1 MSLMSKK
8 MVNGAVALGCMLF
21 AAPVMA
27 HEALNEYV
35 LDPMMVTAARYEK
48 RDVDIPA
55 ATEIYDQE
63 KIEKLG
69 ANNVMEVVKNIPGF
83 TLTASP
89 TGNTY
94 IGFRGIAKDNVAI
107 LVNGIPLNQDGN
119 YDLESIS
126 ADIIDRIEV
135 VKGGATVLYGSNAS
149 AGVIN
154 IITNKKA
161 AKNKVLIGFGDKNKF
176 KGAVNVATDKL
187 QLSYSRQQSKDRG
200 FVYKNSG
207 ASNYYTG
214 DKLEKDSLNLQ
225 YAISDNLS
233 LQYMYSKK
241 VSDCSKSVNG
251 VYKPGFHS
259 DIKYNFG
266 QLRYVNDD
274 LQATVFFR
282 NRDWKFN
289 TSTHQKGHNYG
300 ADLQDKFKLGN
311 TMLTVGANYENENTK
326 NSNNIEAAKR
336 DSAAVFFMTETE
348 VSDKTKIFL
357 GAREAYVEES
367 GSNFCPQFQVMHS
380 LGTDDNIYL
389 NVNRSMRAPHVNE
402 QWGTS
407 TQLMNPDLKAENGW
421 NYEFGWKKKLAADE
435 LFKVNLYHMD
445 INDRIYSQRNYNG
458 SGKNMFLNANKYR
471 NTGVEVSYEKAASER
486 GYISKFSY
494 NVGVSYGNPEQK
506 LAKGDWQRVDF
517 KLGLHAGV
525 GYNLGKT
532 NANIYANYMA
542 ERINGVKPMLD
553 LTLNVKQQIT
563 KNDALRFAVYNLLDR
578 DDIRTGSSSG
588 TGAMLEER
596 NWMLSYEHSF

>member
-55 ATEIYDQE
+55 ATEIYDQQ

-311 TMLTVGANYENENTK
+311 TMLTVGANYENENTQ

-367 GSNFCPQFQVMHS
+367 GSKFCPQFQVMHS

-458 SGKNMFLNANKYR
+458 SGKSMFLNANKYR
-471 NTGVEVSYEKAASER
+471 NTGVEVSYEKAASE
-486 GYISKFSY
+486 KFSY

-525 GYNLGKT
+525 GYSLGKT

>member
-55 ATEIYDQE
+55 ATEIYDQQ

-251 VYKPGFHS
+251 VYQPGFHS

-367 GSNFCPQFQVMHS
+367 GSKFCPQFQVMHS

-458 SGKNMFLNANKYR
+458 SGKSMFLNANKYR
-471 NTGVEVSYEKAASER
+471 NTGVEVSYEKAASE
-486 GYISKFSY
+486 KFSY

>member
-161 AKNKVLIGFGDKNKF
+161 AKNKVLVGFGDKNKF

-241 VSDCSKSVNG
+241 VSDCSKSVKG
-251 VYKPGFHS
+251 VYQPGFHS

-336 DSAAVFFMTETE
+336 DSAAVFFMTETD

-357 GAREAYVEES
+357 GAREAYVEKS
-367 GSNFCPQFQVMHS
+367 GSKFCPQFQVMHS

-421 NYEFGWKKKLAADE
+421 NYELGWKKKLAADE

-458 SGKNMFLNANKYR
+458 SGKSMFLNANKYR
-471 NTGVEVSYEKAASER
+471 NTGVEVSYEKAASE
-486 GYISKFSY
+486 KFSY

-517 KLGLHAGV
+517 KLGLHAGL

>member
-55 ATEIYDQE
+55 ATEIYDQQ

-251 VYKPGFHS
+251 VYQPGFHS

-367 GSNFCPQFQVMHS
+367 GSKFCPQFQVMHS

-407 TQLMNPDLKAENGW
+407 IQLMNPDLKAENGW

-458 SGKNMFLNANKYR
+458 SGKSMFLNANKYR
-471 NTGVEVSYEKAASER
+471 NTGVEVSYEKAASE
-486 GYISKFSY
+486 KFSY

>member
-8 MVNGAVALGCMLF
+8 MVNGAVALGCLLF

-35 LDPMMVTAARYEK
+35 LDPMMVTAARYEQ
-48 RDVDIPA
+48 RDIDIPA

-69 ANNVMEVVKNIPGF
+69 ANNVMEVVRNIPGF

-251 VYKPGFHS
+251 VYQPGFHS

-367 GSNFCPQFQVMHS
+367 GSKFCPQFQVMHS

-458 SGKNMFLNANKYR
+458 SGKSMFLNANKYR
-471 NTGVEVSYEKAASER
+471 NTGVEVSYEKAASE
-486 GYISKFSY
+486 KFSY

>member
-8 MVNGAVALGCMLF
+8 MVNGAVALGCLLF
-21 AAPVMA
+21 AAPVKA
-27 HEALNEYV
+27 HEALNDNV
-35 LDPMMVTAARYEK
+35 LDPMKLTAARYEQ
-48 RDVDIPA
+48 RDIDIPA

-69 ANNVMEVVKNIPGF
+69 ANNVMEVVRNIPGF

-119 YDLESIS
+119 YDLGSIS

-251 VYKPGFHS
+251 VYQPGFHS

-367 GSNFCPQFQVMHS
+367 GSKFCPQFQVMHS

-402 QWGTS
+402 QWGTA

-458 SGKNMFLNANKYR
+458 SGKSMFLNANKYR
-471 NTGVEVSYEKAASER
+471 NTGVEVSYEKAASE
-486 GYISKFSY
+486 KFSY

>member
-1 MSLMSKK
+1 MSSMSKK

-55 ATEIYDQE
+55 ATEIYDQQ

-69 ANNVMEVVKNIPGF
+69 ANNVMDVVKNIPGF

-241 VSDCSKSVNG
+241 VSDCSRLVDG
-251 VYKPGFHS
+251 AYKPGFHS

-357 GAREAYVEES
+357 GAREAYVEKS
-367 GSNFCPQFQVMHS
+367 GSKFCPQFQVMHS

-458 SGKNMFLNANKYR
+458 SGKSMFLNANKYR
-471 NTGVEVSYEKAASER
+471 NTGVEVSYEKAASE
-486 GYISKFSY
+486 KFSY

>member
-1 MSLMSKK
+1 
-8 MVNGAVALGCMLF
+8 MVNSAVALGCRLF

-55 ATEIYDQE
+55 ATEIYDQQ

-367 GSNFCPQFQVMHS
+367 GSKFCPQFQVMHS

-458 SGKNMFLNANKYR
+458 SGKSMFLNANKYR
-471 NTGVEVSYEKAASER
+471 NTGVEVSYEKAASE
-486 GYISKFSY
+486 KFSY

-553 LTLNVKQQIT
+553 LNLNVKQQIT

>member
-1 MSLMSKK
+1 MSSMSKK

-35 LDPMMVTAARYEK
+35 LDPMMVTAARYEQ

-55 ATEIYDQE
+55 ATEIYDQQ

-94 IGFRGIAKDNVAI
+94 IGFRGISKDNVAI
-107 LVNGIPLNQDGN
+107 LINGIPLNQDGN

-367 GSNFCPQFQVMHS
+367 GSKFCPQFQVMHS

-458 SGKNMFLNANKYR
+458 SGKSMFLNANKYR
-471 NTGVEVSYEKAASER
+471 NTGVEVSYEKAASE
-486 GYISKFSY
+486 KFSY

>member
-1 MSLMSKK
+1 MSSMSKK

-35 LDPMMVTAARYEK
+35 LDPMMVTAARYEQ
-48 RDVDIPA
+48 RDIDIPA

-69 ANNVMEVVKNIPGF
+69 ANNVMEVVRNIPGF

-161 AKNKVLIGFGDKNKF
+161 AKNKVLVGFGDKNKF

-241 VSDCSKSVNG
+241 VSDCSRLVDG
-251 VYKPGFHS
+251 AYKPGFHS

-357 GAREAYVEES
+357 GAREAYVEKS
-367 GSNFCPQFQVMHS
+367 GSKFCPQFQVMHS

-421 NYEFGWKKKLAADE
+421 NYELGWKKKLAADE

-445 INDRIYSQRNYNG
+445 INDRIYSQRNYND
-458 SGKNMFLNANKYR
+458 SGKSMFLNANKYR
-471 NTGVEVSYEKAASER
+471 NTGVEVSYEKAASE
-486 GYISKFSY
+486 KFSY

>member
-251 VYKPGFHS
+251 VYQPGFHS

-367 GSNFCPQFQVMHS
+367 GSKFCPQFQVMHS

-471 NTGVEVSYEKAASER
+471 NTGVEVSYEKAASE
-486 GYISKFSY
+486 KFSY

-563 KNDALRFAVYNLLDR
+563 QNDALRFAVYNLLDR

>member
-55 ATEIYDQE
+55 ATEIYDQQ

-367 GSNFCPQFQVMHS
+367 GSKFCPQFQVMHS

-458 SGKNMFLNANKYR
+458 SGKSMFLNANKYR
-471 NTGVEVSYEKAASER
+471 NTGVQVSYEKAASE
-486 GYISKFSY
+486 KFSY

>member
-21 AAPVMA
+21 AVPVMA

-55 ATEIYDQE
+55 ATEIYDQQ

-251 VYKPGFHS
+251 IYKPGFHS

-367 GSNFCPQFQVMHS
+367 GSKFCPQFQVMHS

-471 NTGVEVSYEKAASER
+471 NTGVEVSYEKAASE
-486 GYISKFSY
+486 KFSY

>member
-8 MVNGAVALGCMLF
+8 MVNGAVALGCLLF

-336 DSAAVFFMTETE
+336 NSAAVFFMTETE

-367 GSNFCPQFQVMHS
+367 GSKFCPQFQVMHS

-471 NTGVEVSYEKAASER
+471 NTGVEVSYEKAASE
-486 GYISKFSY
+486 KFSY

>member
-94 IGFRGIAKDNVAI
+94 IGFRGISKDNVAI

-161 AKNKVLIGFGDKNKF
+161 AKNKVLVGFGDKNKF

-233 LQYMYSKK
+233 LQYMYNKK
-241 VSDCSKSVNG
+241 VSDCSRLVDG
-251 VYKPGFHS
+251 AYKPSFHS

-357 GAREAYVEES
+357 GAREAYVEKS
-367 GSNFCPQFQVMHS
+367 GSKFCPQFQVMHS

-421 NYEFGWKKKLAADE
+421 NYELGWKKKLAADE

-458 SGKNMFLNANKYR
+458 SDKSMFLNANKYR
-471 NTGVEVSYEKAASER
+471 NTGVEVSYEKAASE
-486 GYISKFSY
+486 KFSY

-525 GYNLGKT
+525 GYSLGKT

>member
-8 MVNGAVALGCMLF
+8 MVNGAVALGCLLF

-55 ATEIYDQE
+55 ATEIYDQQ

-357 GAREAYVEES
+357 GAREAYVEKS
-367 GSNFCPQFQVMHS
+367 GSKFCPQFQVMHS

-402 QWGTS
+402 QWGTA

-458 SGKNMFLNANKYR
+458 SGKSMFLNANKYR
-471 NTGVEVSYEKAASER
+471 NTGVEVSYEKAASE
-486 GYISKFSY
+486 KFSY

-525 GYNLGKT
+525 GYSLGKT
-532 NANIYANYMA
+532 NVNIYANYMA

>member
-8 MVNGAVALGCMLF
+8 MVNGAVALGCLLF

-55 ATEIYDQE
+55 ATEIYDQQ

-241 VSDCSKSVNG
+241 VSDCSRLVDG
-251 VYKPGFHS
+251 TYKPGFHS

-289 TSTHQKGHNYG
+289 ISTHQKGHNYG

-357 GAREAYVEES
+357 GAREAYVEKS
-367 GSNFCPQFQVMHS
+367 GSKFCPQFQVMHS

-421 NYEFGWKKKLAADE
+421 NYELGWKKKLAADE

-445 INDRIYSQRNYNG
+445 INDRIYSQRNYND
-458 SGKNMFLNANKYR
+458 SGKSMFLNANKYR
-471 NTGVEVSYEKAASER
+471 NTGVEVSYEKAASE
-486 GYISKFSY
+486 KFSY

>member
-1 MSLMSKK
+1 MSKK

-367 GSNFCPQFQVMHS
+367 GSKFCPQFQVMHS

-471 NTGVEVSYEKAASER
+471 NTGVEVSYEKAASE
-486 GYISKFSY
+486 KFSY

-563 KNDALRFAVYNLLDR
+563 KNDALRFAVYNLFDR

>member
-348 VSDKTKIFL
+348 VSDKTWIFL

-367 GSNFCPQFQVMHS
+367 GSKFCPQFQVMHS

-402 QWGTS
+402 QWGTA

-458 SGKNMFLNANKYR
+458 SGKSMFLNANKYR
-471 NTGVEVSYEKAASER
+471 NTGVEVSYEKAASE
-486 GYISKFSY
+486 KFSY

-517 KLGLHAGV
+517 KLGLHAGL

>member
-1 MSLMSKK
+1 MSSMSKK

-35 LDPMMVTAARYEK
+35 LDPMMVTAARYEQ
-48 RDVDIPA
+48 RDIDIPA

-89 TGNTY
+89 TGNTN

-251 VYKPGFHS
+251 VYQPGFHS

-367 GSNFCPQFQVMHS
+367 GSKFCPQFQVMHS

-458 SGKNMFLNANKYR
+458 SGKSMFLNANKYR
-471 NTGVEVSYEKAASER
+471 NTGVEVSYEKAASE
-486 GYISKFSY
+486 KFSY

>member
-21 AAPVMA
+21 AVPVMA

-55 ATEIYDQE
+55 ATEIYDQQ

-367 GSNFCPQFQVMHS
+367 GSKFCPQFQVMHS

-458 SGKNMFLNANKYR
+458 SGKSMFLNANKYR
-471 NTGVEVSYEKAASER
+471 NTGVEVSYEKAASE
-486 GYISKFSY
+486 KFSY

-517 KLGLHAGV
+517 KLGLHVGV

>member
-8 MVNGAVALGCMLF
+8 MVNGAVALGCMPF

-55 ATEIYDQE
+55 ATEIYDQQ

-187 QLSYSRQQSKDRG
+187 QLSYSRQQSKDRD

-326 NSNNIEAAKR
+326 NSNNIEAVKR

-367 GSNFCPQFQVMHS
+367 GSKFCPQFQVMHS

-458 SGKNMFLNANKYR
+458 SGKSMFLNANKYR
-471 NTGVEVSYEKAASER
+471 NTGVEVSYEKAASE
-486 GYISKFSY
+486 KFSY

>member
-55 ATEIYDQE
+55 ATEIYDQQ

-200 FVYKNSG
+200 FVYKQ
-207 ASNYYTG
+207 ATIYYTG

-225 YAISDNLS
+225 YSISDNLS

-241 VSDCSKSVNG
+241 VSDCSKSVDG

-367 GSNFCPQFQVMHS
+367 GSKFCPQFQVMHS

-458 SGKNMFLNANKYR
+458 SGKSMFLNANKYR
-471 NTGVEVSYEKAASER
+471 NTGVEVSYEKAASE
-486 GYISKFSY
+486 KFSY

>member
-55 ATEIYDQE
+55 ATEIYNQQ

-225 YAISDNLS
+225 YAISDKLS

-357 GAREAYVEES
+357 GAREAYVEKS
-367 GSNFCPQFQVMHS
+367 GSKFCPQFQVMHS

-458 SGKNMFLNANKYR
+458 SGKSMFLNANKYR
-471 NTGVEVSYEKAASER
+471 NTGVEVSYEKAASE
-486 GYISKFSY
+486 KFSY

>member
-55 ATEIYDQE
+55 ATEIYDQQ

-367 GSNFCPQFQVMHS
+367 GSKFCPQFQVMHS

-445 INDRIYSQRNYNG
+445 INDRIYRQRNYNG
-458 SGKNMFLNANKYR
+458 SGKSMFLNANKYR
-471 NTGVEVSYEKAASER
+471 NTGVEVSYEKAASE
-486 GYISKFSY
+486 KFSY

>member
-1 MSLMSKK
+1 

-251 VYKPGFHS
+251 VYQPGFHS

-367 GSNFCPQFQVMHS
+367 GSKFCPQFQVMHS

-402 QWGTS
+402 QWGTA

-458 SGKNMFLNANKYR
+458 SGKSMFLNANKYR
-471 NTGVEVSYEKAASER
+471 NTGVEVSYEKAASE
-486 GYISKFSY
+486 KFSY

-517 KLGLHAGV
+517 KLGLHAGL

>member
-55 ATEIYDQE
+55 ATEIYDQQ

-251 VYKPGFHS
+251 VYKPGFYS

-357 GAREAYVEES
+357 GAREAYVEKS
-367 GSNFCPQFQVMHS
+367 GSKFCPQFQVMHS

-458 SGKNMFLNANKYR
+458 SGKSMFLNANKYR
-471 NTGVEVSYEKAASER
+471 NTGVEVSYEKAASE
-486 GYISKFSY
+486 KFSY

>member
-241 VSDCSKSVNG
+241 VSDCFKSVNG

-367 GSNFCPQFQVMHS
+367 GSKFCPQFQVMHS

-471 NTGVEVSYEKAASER
+471 NTGVEVSYEKAASE
-486 GYISKFSY
+486 KFSY

>member
-8 MVNGAVALGCMLF
+8 MVNGAVALGCILF

-55 ATEIYDQE
+55 ATEIYDQQ

-207 ASNYYTG
+207 VSNYYTG

-367 GSNFCPQFQVMHS
+367 GSKFCPQFQVMHS

-471 NTGVEVSYEKAASER
+471 NTGVEVSYEKAASE
-486 GYISKFSY
+486 KFSY

>member
-8 MVNGAVALGCMLF
+8 MVNSAACCMLF

-55 ATEIYDQE
+55 ATEIYDQQ

-367 GSNFCPQFQVMHS
+367 GSKFCPQFQVMHS

-458 SGKNMFLNANKYR
+458 SGKSMFLNANKYR
-471 NTGVEVSYEKAASER
+471 NTGVEVSYEKAASE
-486 GYISKFSY
+486 KFSY

-553 LTLNVKQQIT
+553 LNLNVKQQIT

>member
-55 ATEIYDQE
+55 ATEIYDQQ

-241 VSDCSKSVNG
+241 VSDCSKSVDG

-367 GSNFCPQFQVMHS
+367 GSKFCPQFQVMHS
-380 LGTDDNIYL
+380 LGIDDNIYL

-458 SGKNMFLNANKYR
+458 SGKSMFLNANKYR
-471 NTGVEVSYEKAASER
+471 NTGVEVSYEKAASE
-486 GYISKFSY
+486 KFSY

>member
-187 QLSYSRQQSKDRG
+187 QLSYSRQQSKNRG

-367 GSNFCPQFQVMHS
+367 GSKFCPQFQVMHS

-402 QWGTS
+402 QWGTA

-458 SGKNMFLNANKYR
+458 SGKSMFLNANKYR
-471 NTGVEVSYEKAASER
+471 NTGVEVSYEKAASE
-486 GYISKFSY
+486 KFSY

-517 KLGLHAGV
+517 KLGLHAGL

>member
-1 MSLMSKK
+1 

-55 ATEIYDQE
+55 ATEIYDQQ

-251 VYKPGFHS
+251 VYQPGFHS

-367 GSNFCPQFQVMHS
+367 GSKFCPQFQVMHS

-402 QWGTS
+402 QWGTA

-458 SGKNMFLNANKYR
+458 SGKSMFLNANKYR
-471 NTGVEVSYEKAASER
+471 NTGVEVSYEKAASE
-486 GYISKFSY
+486 KFSY

-517 KLGLHAGV
+517 KLGLHAGL

>member
-126 ADIIDRIEV
+126 SDIIDRIEV

-251 VYKPGFHS
+251 VYQPGFHS

-367 GSNFCPQFQVMHS
+367 GSKFCPQFQVMHS

-458 SGKNMFLNANKYR
+458 SGKSMFLNANKYR
-471 NTGVEVSYEKAASER
+471 NTGVEVSYEKAASE
-486 GYISKFSY
+486 KFSY

>member
-27 HEALNEYV
+27 HEALNEYA

-55 ATEIYDQE
+55 ATEIYDQQ

-274 LQATVFFR
+274 LQSTVFFR

-367 GSNFCPQFQVMHS
+367 GSKFCPQFQVMHS

-458 SGKNMFLNANKYR
+458 SGKSMFLNANKYR
-471 NTGVEVSYEKAASER
+471 NTGVEVSYEKAASE
-486 GYISKFSY
+486 KFSY

>member
-55 ATEIYDQE
+55 ATEIYDQQ

-126 ADIIDRIEV
+126 SDIIDRIEV

-367 GSNFCPQFQVMHS
+367 GSKFCPQFQVMHS

-458 SGKNMFLNANKYR
+458 SGKSMFLNANKYR
-471 NTGVEVSYEKAASER
+471 NTGVEVSYEKAASE
-486 GYISKFSY
+486 KFSY

>member
-367 GSNFCPQFQVMHS
+367 GSKFCPQFQVMHS

-435 LFKVNLYHMD
+435 LFKVNMYHMD

-471 NTGVEVSYEKAASER
+471 NTGVEVSYEKAASE
-486 GYISKFSY
+486 KFSY

>member
-55 ATEIYDQE
+55 ATEIYDYE

-367 GSNFCPQFQVMHS
+367 GSKFCPQFQVMHS

-458 SGKNMFLNANKYR
+458 SGKSMFLNANKYR
-471 NTGVEVSYEKAASER
+471 NTGVEVSYEKAASE
-486 GYISKFSY
+486 KFSY

-517 KLGLHAGV
+517 KLGLHAGL

>member
-35 LDPMMVTAARYEK
+35 FNPMMVTAARYEK

-55 ATEIYDQE
+55 ATEIYDQQ

-367 GSNFCPQFQVMHS
+367 GSKFCPQFQVMHS

-458 SGKNMFLNANKYR
+458 SGKSMFLNANKYR
-471 NTGVEVSYEKAASER
+471 NTGVEVSYEKAASE
-486 GYISKFSY
+486 KFSY

-517 KLGLHAGV
+517 KLGLHVGV

>member
-55 ATEIYDQE
+55 ATEIYDQQ

-241 VSDCSKSVNG
+241 VSDCSKSVDG

-348 VSDKTKIFL
+348 VSDKTKIFF

-367 GSNFCPQFQVMHS
+367 GSKFCPQFQVMHS

-458 SGKNMFLNANKYR
+458 SGKSMFLNANKYR
-471 NTGVEVSYEKAASER
+471 NTGVEVSYEKAASE
-486 GYISKFSY
+486 KFSY